1 MEETVDKKTDKL
13 VQDNDNETKLQRET
27 INALLEI
34 APEVLEQIHG
44 GALPCDCCKWEAAIA

>member
-1 MEETVDKKTDKL
+1 MDSKHIDQVEESVNEAGKL
-13 VQDNDNETKLQRET
+13 ERET

-44 GALPCDCCKWEAAIA
+44 GRIPCDCCKWEAAIG

>member
-1 MEETVDKKTDKL
+1 MDKKNIDQ
-13 VQDNDNETKLQRET
+13 VEQNVNEAGKLQRET

-44 GALPCDCCKWEAAIA
+44 GMIPCDCCTWEAPIA

>member
-1 MEETVDKKTDKL
+1 MDNKKT
-13 VQDNDNETKLQRET
+13 NETTTEDVVTLQRET

-44 GALPCDCCKWEAAIA
+44 GLAGGCDCCKWEAAVQ

>member
-1 MEETVDKKTDKL
+1 MDTFEKK
-13 VQDNDNETKLQRET
+13 NNESKPVNEKPELQRET

-44 GALPCDCCKWEAAIA
+44 GALPCYCCKWEAAIA

>member
-1 MEETVDKKTDKL
+1 MEKNTKL
-13 VQDNDNETKLQRET
+13 VQEVTEGETKLQRET

-44 GALPCDCCKWEAAIA
+44 GLRAPCDCCKWEAAIA

>member
-1 MEETVDKKTDKL
+1 MDKKNIDQV
-13 VQDNDNETKLQRET
+13 VQNVNESGELRRET

-44 GALPCDCCKWEAAIA
+44 GIGNACDCCKWDPAIA